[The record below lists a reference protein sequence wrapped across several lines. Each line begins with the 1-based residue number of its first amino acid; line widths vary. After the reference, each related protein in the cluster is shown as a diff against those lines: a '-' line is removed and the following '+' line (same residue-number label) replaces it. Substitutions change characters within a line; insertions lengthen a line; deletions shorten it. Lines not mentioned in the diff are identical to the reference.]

1 MSHGYHWLSIMD
13 NQFYLPEPET
23 QLACLTTAHRTQPQP
38 SFRSG
43 VELVCTQAHVRNG
56 GPWRCAITSTDV
68 TYIVESAERV
78 EQPSQTTSLHS
89 PLARLAEA

>member
-1 MSHGYHWLSIMD
+1 MLGGV
-13 NQFYLPEPET
+13 
-23 QLACLTTAHRTQPQP
+23 R
-38 SFRSG
+38 G
-43 VELVCTQAHVRNG
+43 VEIPDSRVDLRLYFTQNTLVIDLGPFYTILVRNR